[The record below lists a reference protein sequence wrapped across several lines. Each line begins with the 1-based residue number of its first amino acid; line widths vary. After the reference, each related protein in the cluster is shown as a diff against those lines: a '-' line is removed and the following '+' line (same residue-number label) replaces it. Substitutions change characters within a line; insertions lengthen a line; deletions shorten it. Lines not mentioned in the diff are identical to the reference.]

1 MVPGNT
7 GSGGAK
13 SHAHSRPSFGP
24 TEPHSG
30 LAPAFRSVLVTR
42 SQRSPSAWQC
52 PAVPALCCHPSHSQQ
67 GRAGQAPVLC

>member
-7 GSGGAK
+7 GSGGAN
-13 SHAHSRPSFGP
+13 SHTHSRPYFGP

-30 LAPAFRSVLVTR
+30 QRPAARLSAATR
-42 SQRSPSAWQC
+42 PST
-52 PAVPALCCHPSHSQQ
+52 SQQ

>member
-7 GSGGAK
+7 GSGGAN
-13 SHAHSRPSFGP
+13 SHTHSRPYFGP

-30 LAPAFRSVLVTR
+30 QRPAARLSAATW
-42 SQRSPSAWQC
+42 PST
-52 PAVPALCCHPSHSQQ
+52 SQQ